1 VDVPNVAVAPRWF
14 DEMDTFAPKPW
25 SRGIGASPLFEG
37 IRPFGQVSRNKLV
50 SAHVLQLEGAG
61 GLEAV
66 MSGRR
71 ASTYI
76 GIAVMGGV
84 VGAIVGLLVA
94 PGPGDET
101 RRRIARHSI
110 EDQERL
116 LRLAEMGSNS
126 DLLDDDSDLPASA

>member
-1 VDVPNVAVAPRWF
+1 MQIERV
-14 DEMDTFAPKPW
+14 
-25 SRGIGASPLFEG
+25 
-37 IRPFGQVSRNKLV
+37 
-50 SAHVLQLEGAG
+50 G
-61 GLEAV
+61 GEEEV

-71 ASTYI
+71 TSTYI
-76 GIAVMGGV
+76 GVAVMGGV

-116 LRLAEMGSNS
+116 LRLAEMGSDS
-126 DLLDDDSDLPASA
+126 DLLGDDSDLPASA

>member
-1 VDVPNVAVAPRWF
+1 
-14 DEMDTFAPKPW
+14 
-25 SRGIGASPLFEG
+25 
-37 IRPFGQVSRNKLV
+37 
-50 SAHVLQLEGAG
+50 
-61 GLEAV
+61 

-71 ASTYI
+71 AITYI
-76 GIAVMGGV
+76 GIAVVGGV

-116 LRLAEMGSNS
+116 LRLAEMGSDS
-126 DLLDDDSDLPASA
+126 DLLGDDSDLPASA